1 MTIPHT
7 NQNVGRFRL
16 FLLASLVLHGL
27 ITLVTLFLLPEL
39 PNRQPDSPGII
50 MVNLATP
57 PADKSSTNNAPATPS
72 AKPDKQA
79 AASATPKAVPVQPA
93 VPAATVPAT
102 PQARRIETAPVKS
115 ITPTAPASGGT
126 TGAVADQPTKY
137 ADKGQSLSGTN
148 QTATVGKAVPRE
160 MTFGSAG
167 GPAFRKQSQ
176 PVYPSLARR
185 RGKEGVVVLKLSI
198 SETGHL
204 THVEL
209 IEDPGH
215 GFAEAAIEAVRSS
228 SFSPAHYNGKPVAMQ
243 ATLPIRFTLR

>member
-1 MTIPHT
+1 MTIIHT
-7 NQNVGRFRL
+7 NQNAGRFRL
-16 FLLASLVLHGL
+16 FLLASLLLHGS
-27 ITLVTLFLLPEL
+27 ITLVTLFLLPKR
-39 PNRQPDSPGII
+39 PDRQPDSPGII

-57 PADKSSTNNAPATPS
+57 TADKNSAITTLARPS
-72 AKPDKQA
+72 VKPGKQA
-79 AASATPKAVPVQPA
+79 AASATPTAPIQPV
-93 VPAATVPAT
+93 VPAATVSAT
-102 PQARRIETAPVKS
+102 PQARRIETAPDRS
-115 ITPTAPASGGT
+115 ITPTAPASRGR

-137 ADKGQSLSGTN
+137 ADTGQSVSGAP
-148 QTATVGKAVPRE
+148 QSASAGKAVPRE

-167 GPAFRKQSQ
+167 GPAFRKQTQ

-209 IEDPGH
+209 IEDPGY

-228 SFSPAHYNGKPVAMQ
+228 SFSPAHYNGKPVAIQ
-243 ATLPIRFTLR
+243 AILPIRFTLR

>member
-1 MTIPHT
+1 MTITHT
-7 NQNVGRFRL
+7 DQSVSAFRL
-16 FLLASLVLHGL
+16 FLVASLLLHGS
-27 ITLVTLFLLPEL
+27 ITLVALFLLPEL

-50 MVNLATP
+50 MVNLAT
-57 PADKSSTNNAPATPS
+57 STTEKNSTSNAPATHS
-72 AKPDKQA
+72 AKLGKQA
-79 AASATPKAVPVQPA
+79 ATTTVPVQSA

-102 PQARRIETAPVKS
+102 TQVNRAETAPDRAV
-115 ITPTAPASGGT
+115 TPIAPANRGT
-126 TGAVADQPTKY
+126 TGAIADQPTKNL
-137 ADKGQSLSGTN
+137 DKGQNLSGTI
-148 QTATVGKAVPRE
+148 QTATVRKAVPRE

-167 GPAFRKQSQ
+167 GPAFRKQAQ

-185 RGKEGVVVLKLSI
+185 RNKEGVVVLKLSI

-209 IEDPGH
+209 LEDPGH

-228 SFSPAHYNGKPVAMQ
+228 SFSPAHFNGKPVAIQ